1 MTVSQMP
8 ISKNKKSILARYG
21 ASDHI
26 KWVILGGI
34 TLLFTVILYPNLID
48 THYAYQPGDV
58 AERDIKAL
66 KDFLIE
72 DKEATQINRQ
82 QAIEKTLTVY
92 DHDETLTSKITQRVD
107 QTFAE
112 VRKIYQEAA
121 QPDLKTTEE
130 AQAEAA
136 TDTGEK
142 KRSTHD
148 KILEMKEG
156 FEKTLGIPISSGGY
170 TILEKEAF
178 SVKISDPIVRILGE
192 ILKNGVVSN
201 KEILLKES
209 DKGIL
214 LRDLGSKTE
223 RAVNKLRK
231 LYGLDQ
237 SKIMVRVIG
246 QPYLK
251 EYNYVLRHLI
261 VDFTQRLILPNIT
274 LNRSETEERKKKAA
288 LEIKPSFYKIKAGE
302 MLLREGEIVTE
313 VQSLKLKALQ
323 RQIKSEQVFA
333 SGIGSAII
341 IVCLLMISYVLHLKY
356 QPKNI
361 SDHNKNLLFC
371 ALVLIV
377 FLFIAKIA
385 SALPG
390 SLTQNSPFAVSFS
403 SIYYG
408 VPIAAGAMII
418 CIFAGIDLAFPFAV
432 VLAVCTSVLFQKRME
447 FFIYFLLNGAMA
459 AYWIQDCRER
469 KVFIKAGLKLGCLNI
484 ILATAI
490 DIYIED
496 FAGFK
501 LLWDCA
507 FAFMGGMFAGIVT
520 AGIVPLVEV
529 AFNYT
534 TDIKLLELAN
544 LERPI
549 LRQLMIEA
557 PGTYHHSVIVGSMV
571 EAAAQEIGAN
581 PLLSKVGGYYHDIG
595 KIKKPLYYIENQTDS
610 YNRHDNLAP
619 SMSKR
624 ILIAHVKEGV
634 EIARQ
639 NKLGAAIIDTICQS
653 HGTSI
658 ITYFFEKAKQI
669 SGENT
674 VNDDDFRY
682 PGPKPQTIEAGL
694 VMLADV
700 TEAAS
705 RTLTNPIPSRI
716 QGMVQKLINNVFSDG
731 QLDSCELTL
740 KDLRKIGD
748 SFNKILNAIHHHRIE
763 YAESPAAQ
771 NGIEKN
777 GSPYRQPAAET
788 KNRSRTITTNGTGNL
803 KRLKL
808 S

>member
-1 MTVSQMP
+1 MP
-8 ISKNKKSILARYG
+8 TSKNKKTILARFG
-21 ASDHI
+21 ASDHV

-34 TLLFTVILYPNLID
+34 SLIFTVILYPNLID
-48 THYAYQPGDV
+48 TQYAYQPGDV
-58 AERDIKAL
+58 AEKDIKAL

-72 DKEATQINRQ
+72 DKEATDANRR

-92 DHDETLTSKITQRVD
+92 DHDETQASKITQRIN
-107 QTFAE
+107 QAFAE
-112 VRKIYQEAA
+112 VRKVYQQAK
-121 QPDLKTTEE
+121 QPDKKESEE
-130 AQAEAA
+130 AKTETSG
-136 TDTGEK
+136 TDTGGK
-142 KRSTHD
+142 KPSTHD
-148 KILEMKEG
+148 KIWELKEG
-156 FEKTLGIPISSGGY
+156 FEKTLGITISSGGY

-178 SVKISDPIVRILGE
+178 SAKISDPIVTIIGE

-223 RAVNKLRK
+223 RAVYKLRK
-231 LYGLDQ
+231 FYGLDQ

-251 EYNYVLRHLI
+251 DYNYVLRHLI
-261 VDFTQRLILPNIT
+261 VDFTQRLIHPNIT

-288 LEIKPSFYKIKAGE
+288 SEIKPSLYKIKAGE

-341 IVCLLMISYVLHLKY
+341 IVCLLMIAYVLNLKH
-356 QPKNI
+356 QPKKI
-361 SDHNKNLLFC
+361 VDHNKNLLFN

-377 FLFIAKIA
+377 FLFIAKVA

-408 VPIAAGAMII
+408 VPIAAGAMIV
-418 CIFAGIDLAFPFAV
+418 CIFAGIDIAFPFAV
-432 VLAVCTSVLFQKRME
+432 VLAVCTSVLFEKRME

-507 FAFMGGMFAGIVT
+507 FAFLGGMFAGIVA
-520 AGIVPLVEV
+520 AGVVPLVEV
-529 AFNYT
+529 AFNYS

-581 PLLSKVGGYYHDIG
+581 PLLSKVCGYYHDIG
-595 KIKKPLYYIENQTDS
+595 KIKKPLYYIENQAGTH
-610 YNRHDNLAP
+610 NRHDNLAP

-624 ILIAHVKEGV
+624 ILISHVKEGV
-634 EIARQ
+634 EIAKQ
-639 NKLGAAIIDTICQS
+639 NKLGTAIMDTICQS

-658 ITYFFEKAKQI
+658 ITYFYEKAKKI
-669 SGENT
+669 SGEKA
-674 VNDDDFRY
+674 VSVDDFRY
-682 PGPKPQTIEAGL
+682 PGPKPQTKEAGL

-716 QGMVQKLINNVFSDG
+716 KGMVQKLINNVFSDG

-740 KDLRKIGD
+740 KDLYKIGD

-763 YAESPAAQ
+763 YAESPATQ

-777 GSPYRQPAAET
+777 GSPYRQPTAAIGSKPRAVKT
-788 KNRSRTITTNGTGNL
+788 NRKGNL